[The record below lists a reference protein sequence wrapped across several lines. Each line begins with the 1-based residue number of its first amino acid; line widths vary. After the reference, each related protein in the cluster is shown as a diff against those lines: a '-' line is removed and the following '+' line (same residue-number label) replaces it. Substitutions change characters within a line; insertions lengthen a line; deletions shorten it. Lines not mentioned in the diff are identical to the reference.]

1 MTLDPL
7 AGPGYHALVALSKA
21 VDADS
26 PLPVGLLEL
35 VRLRCSQLNGC
46 TYCVRLHT
54 RQALEAGERRVD
66 VVADHRTHPL
76 FTPAERSALALAEA
90 VTLVHDGRVPDEVL
104 AAATRDHGEP
114 GAQSLIWVSLVANA
128 FNRLAISTRLT

>member
-1 MTLDPL
+1 MPLDPL
-7 AGPGYHALVALSKA
+7 AGPGYPALVALSKA

-26 PLPVGLLEL
+26 PLPPGLLEL

-46 TYCVRLHT
+46 TYCIRLHT

-66 VVADHRTHPL
+66 VVEHHRTHPS
-76 FTPAERSALALAEA
+76 FTRPERSALALGEA
-90 VTLVHDGRVPDEVL
+90 VTLIREGHLPEEVL
-104 AAATRDHGEP
+104 TAAVDDHGEP
-114 GAQSLIWVSLVANA
+114 GARSLIWISLITNA

>member
-46 TYCVRLHT
+46 TYCIRLHT
-54 RQALEAGERRVD
+54 RQALEAGERRAD
-66 VVADHRTHPL
+66 VVADHHTHPL

-90 VTLVHDGRVPDEVL
+90 VTLVHEGRVPDEVL
-104 AAATRDHGEP
+104 TAAIRDHGEP
-114 GAQSLIWVSLVANA
+114 GAQSLIWVSLVTNA